1 MVLISATA
9 EYERNGARMM
19 RKARSSESRDLYNV
33 TSNHARLENKTIIND
48 PLTVNEL
55 FI

>member
-9 EYERNGARMM
+9 EHERNGARMM

-33 TSNHARLENKTIIND
+33 TSIV
-48 PLTVNEL
+48 LTMPDWK
-55 FI
+55 IKQ